1 MAMDGVRNVIRKGVK
16 ALRGEESAY
25 EQTRR
30 DQVTLANN
38 CSRAAAMKA
47 KLERIDFSVSKLKP
61 ETIQEY
67 RALANEAIRELN
79 DPAVITMDTKA
90 LDDYIDYAIDAFT
103 KAIQEG
109 LEMTAQWS
117 GVAIYQSLTNLRK
130 EISGIDLENAD
141 ELYKKRLEYAENLE
155 ILVKTSL
162 KYDSDYAQMLNQQ
175 ARYQEKLEELRKKK
189 EWYAAEKN
197 SPEGSLAITEI
208 QQFASEPARL
218 SYKAKLMQD
227 ELYRCHILEGSA
239 AEIEI
244 DIRTKE
250 RELEAEIQEIEST
263 RNRLAKLP
271 VVTDPML
278 QEKINRAAQSYRDN
292 LRKTLN
298 GLQEARLAY
307 ERHLT
312 ELRTIGEHP
321 VFTDTTAAAIKT
333 MNSIDRE
340 QREEVQRNQRL
351 EKQRKKDKHREAW
364 NEQHLNNI
372 VQEHHE
378 LHEENQTEYEEE
390 NLEAEEAEANVEYI
404 PE

>member
-1 MAMDGVRNVIRKGVK
+1 MAMDGVRNVISKGVK

-38 CSRAAAMKA
+38 RSRAAAMKA
-47 KLERIDFSVSKLKP
+47 KLERIDFSVSKFKP
-61 ETIQEY
+61 ETIREY
-67 RALANEAIRELN
+67 RALASEAIRELN

-117 GVAIYQSLTNLRK
+117 GAAIYQSLTNLRK

-155 ILVKTSL
+155 ILVKSSM
-162 KYDSDYAQMLNQQ
+162 KYDADYAQMLNQQ
-175 ARYQEKLEELRKKK
+175 ARYQEKLEEIRKKK
-189 EWYAAEKN
+189 EWYTAEKN
-197 SPEGSLAITEI
+197 TPEGSLAIAEI
-208 QQFASEPARL
+208 RQFASEPSRLSHKARL
-218 SYKAKLMQD
+218 IQD

-239 AEIEI
+239 EEIRL
-244 DIRTKE
+244 DIHTKE
-250 RELEAEIQEIEST
+250 KKLEAEIQEIEST
-263 RNRLAKLP
+263 RNRLAELP

-292 LRKTLN
+292 LRRTLN
-298 GLQEARLAY
+298 ELQEAQLAY
-307 ERHLT
+307 VRHLSG
-312 ELRTIGEHP
+312 LRTLAEHTM
-321 VFTDTTAAAIKT
+321 FTNSTAAAIKT

-340 QREEVQRNQRL
+340 QREEAQRNQRL
-351 EKQRKKDKHREAW
+351 EKQKRMDKQREAW
-364 NEQHLNNI
+364 NEQRLNNV

-378 LHEENQTEYEEE
+378 LHEENQTEYDEED
-390 NLEAEEAEANVEYI
+390 LETEEVNVEYI